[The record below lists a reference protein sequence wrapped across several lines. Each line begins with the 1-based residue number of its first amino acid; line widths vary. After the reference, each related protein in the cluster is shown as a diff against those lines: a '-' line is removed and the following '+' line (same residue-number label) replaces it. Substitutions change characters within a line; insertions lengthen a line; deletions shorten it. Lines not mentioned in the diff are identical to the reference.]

1 MPKPDP
7 AHKETDKILRDM
19 EKRLDEVYKQAY
31 REARQTADD
40 FMKQFR
46 EMDKKKRE
54 QVKNGELDKS
64 EYDRWRRTQV
74 FQGNRYHQMADT
86 LAADMTHTNQIAAS
100 VINGYLPEVY
110 AVNHNYGTYEIEKGS
125 RINTQYTMYDRQTV
139 ERLMRDNPD
148 LLPRKAAVNVP
159 KDQLWNKKHINSAV
173 TQGILQ
179 GEAIDKIAQR
189 LAATVTDMSHTSAI
203 RNARTM
209 TTSAQ
214 NGGRIDSYK
223 RAEGMGIKMLQVWMA
238 TLDGRTRHEHRQ
250 LDGQK
255 RKVGEAF
262 EVEGEKIFFPG
273 DPAADP
279 ALVYNCFVGDTKV
292 ASDSKLIRSY
302 KQEYDGKLVEVKT
315 ASGVNFTCTPNHPIL
330 TPFGWIGADRLNKG
344 DNILVTV
351 LRDRSALS
359 RYSNIDHV
367 HPCMETLHDAFKR
380 SGAVSRNSP
389 SAVNFHGDIPTSD
402 IEIVTKKRL
411 LRFNRNACF
420 YKLINKFLLIDTDE
434 SLVRKCTFMK
444 HFGSVMRTSFSNIS
458 RKCKSFPFFWRSLSH
473 SNIHGFRTISR
484 SDAVLTEYP
493 IDNLATESVIDG
505 ELLDRLS
512 GKVFLDKIIDINVCV
527 LKTHVY
533 NLQTKNGYYFAN
545 SIIPQNS
552 QKYNGIFAIA
562 KNCRCTLIGEVEG
575 VDYNLSDVSQRD
587 NKLGDMTYEE
597 WKEEKRKQDNAEP
610 PAPRPEPKPKAED
623 KPAEV
628 EVPAPM
634 VEKPD
639 AVDEPIPTQF
649 TPARTK
655 EEAVEY
661 AQRFADNVNYEGLS
675 RSNANKINRTLTE
688 LTERYPINKLKY
700 LRVQGG
706 SVMSAACN
714 QLNISRTQLGKT
726 LKENY
731 DNFVKSKEHNANS
744 IDMLKLRFEGKK
756 MPAAIAD
763 EITRLENEL
772 KFSRWAIFDSYDD
785 KVRVAVI
792 HEYGHIIADQYF
804 GQINGKDANPNYTKD
819 TRLREMV
826 KKWDDAFIKSLQ
838 NGDIYNLS
846 RYGRTNADEFFVEC
860 FAAREMGEKLPDY
873 VESLMKEVL
882 DNGIM

>member
-31 REARQTADD
+31 KEARQTADD
-40 FMKQFR
+40 FMKSFR
-46 EMDKKKRE
+46 EMDKKKRQ
-54 QVKNGELDKS
+54 QVKDGELDKA

-110 AVNHNYGTYEIEKGS
+110 AVNHNYGTYEVEKDS
-125 RINTQYTMYDRQTV
+125 RINTQYTMYDKQTV

-159 KDQLWNKKHINSAV
+159 KDELWNKKHINSAI

-179 GEAIDKIAQR
+179 GESIDKIAQR

-223 RAEGMGIKMLQVWMA
+223 RAESMGIKMLQVWMA
-238 TLDGRTRHEHRQ
+238 TLDSRTRHEHRL

-279 ALVYNCFVGDTKV
+279 ALVYNC
-292 ASDSKLIRSY
+292 
-302 KQEYDGKLVEVKT
+302 
-315 ASGVNFTCTPNHPIL
+315 
-330 TPFGWIGADRLNKG
+330 
-344 DNILVTV
+344 
-351 LRDRSALS
+351 
-359 RYSNIDHV
+359 
-367 HPCMETLHDAFKR
+367 
-380 SGAVSRNSP
+380 
-389 SAVNFHGDIPTSD
+389 
-402 IEIVTKKRL
+402 
-411 LRFNRNACF
+411 
-420 YKLINKFLLIDTDE
+420 
-434 SLVRKCTFMK
+434 
-444 HFGSVMRTSFSNIS
+444 
-458 RKCKSFPFFWRSLSH
+458 
-473 SNIHGFRTISR
+473 
-484 SDAVLTEYP
+484 
-493 IDNLATESVIDG
+493 
-505 ELLDRLS
+505 
-512 GKVFLDKIIDINVCV
+512 
-527 LKTHVY
+527 
-533 NLQTKNGYYFAN
+533 
-545 SIIPQNS
+545 
-552 QKYNGIFAIA
+552 
-562 KNCRCTLIGEVEG
+562 RCTLVGEVEG

-597 WKEEKRKQDNAEP
+597 WKEEKRKQDDAEP
-610 PAPRPEPKPKAED
+610 PAPKNEPKPKAED

-628 EVPAPM
+628 EVPAPT

-639 AVDEPIPTQF
+639 AVDEPIKPQF

-655 EEAVEY
+655 EETVEY
-661 AQRFADNVNYEGLS
+661 AQRFADNVNLDGVS
-675 RSNANKINRTLTE
+675 RSNANKINKTLTE
-688 LTERYPINKLKY
+688 LTEKYPIKKLDKITGKE
-700 LRVQGG
+700 RKAA
-706 SVMSAACN
+706 MSAAYDT
-714 QLNISRTQLGKT
+714 LNINGNSLGK
-726 LKENY
+726 LLDEAEK
-731 DNFVKSKEHNANS
+731 NFIRMQESNGLS
-744 IDMLKLRFEGKK
+744 IDMINMHWQGKVK
-756 MPAAIAD
+756 PPYIQRQ
-763 EITRLENEL
+763 IKQLENEL
-772 KFSRWAIFDSYDD
+772 KFKRWAVFSSYDD
-785 KVRVAVI
+785 KVKVSVI

-804 GQINGKDANPNYTKD
+804 GQINDKMANPNYTTNPKI
-819 TRLREMV
+819 REMRQ
-826 KKWDDAFIKSLQ
+826 KWDNVFQKAIDT
-838 NGDIYNLS
+838 GDIYSLS
-846 RYGRTNADEFFVEC
+846 RYGRSNSHEFFAES

>member
-31 REARQTADD
+31 KEARQTADD

-46 EMDKKKRE
+46 EMDKKKRQ
-54 QVKNGELDKS
+54 QVKDGELDKA
-64 EYDRWRRTQV
+64 EYERWRRTQV

-139 ERLMRDNPD
+139 ERLIRDNPD

-159 KDQLWNKKHINSAV
+159 KDQLWNKKHINSAI

-262 EVEGEKIFFPG
+262 EVDGEKIFFPG
-273 DPAADP
+273 DPSADP

-315 ASGVNFTCTPNHPIL
+315 ANGVNFTCTPNHPIL

-420 YKLINKFLLIDTDE
+420 YKLVDKFLLKYADE

-484 SDAVLTEYP
+484 SDAVLTEYS
-493 IDNLATESVIDG
+493 IDNLAAESVIDG

-552 QKYNGIFAIA
+552 QKCNGIFAIA
-562 KNCRCTLIGEVEG
+562 KNCRCTLVGEVEG
-575 VDYNLSDVSQRD
+575 IDYNLSDVSQRD

-610 PAPRPEPKPKAED
+610 PAPKPEPKPEPPKAED
-623 KPAEV
+623 KPVEV
-628 EVPAPM
+628 EVPAPT
-634 VEKPD
+634 VENPD
-639 AVDEPIPTQF
+639 AVDEPIKPKLNIFDEMEQNRKEIDKALHDVEEMRRSLDYEVGTIIDRKGNIVEVINGSEHSVAVDDGALKDLIF
-649 TPARTK
+649 THNHPSGGCFSDNDIINMIDDELLELRASTPQGTYHSLLRTSKASK
-655 EEAVEY
+655 E
-661 AQRFADNVNYEGLS
+661 S
-675 RSNANKINRTLTE
+675 STE
-688 LTERYPINKLKY
+688 L
-700 LRVQGG
+700 
-706 SVMSAACN
+706 
-714 QLNISRTQLGKT
+714 
-726 LKENY
+726 
-731 DNFVKSKEHNANS
+731 VKGFKKANS
-744 IDMLKLRFEGKK
+744 IVTATKQVQEDLKKGIITKQEAKDKGFNLYIEYMSKSGERFL
-756 MPAAIAD
+756 
-763 EITRLENEL
+763 TENAE
-772 KFSRWAIFDSYDD
+772 K
-785 KVRVAVI
+785 
-792 HEYGHIIADQYF
+792 YGYI
-804 GQINGKDANPNYTKD
+804 YTKG
-819 TRLREMV
+819 V
-826 KKWDDAFIKSLQ
+826 I
-838 NGDIYNLS
+838 
-846 RYGRTNADEFFVEC
+846 
-860 FAAREMGEKLPDY
+860 
-873 VESLMKEVL
+873 
-882 DNGIM
+882 